1 MKYATD
7 SEKFSTKIHLQ
18 KFKKLMINANFI
30 YYNFLFFKI
39 IYIYI

>member
-18 KFKKLMINANFI
+18 KFKKLMICEF
-30 YYNFLFFKI
+30 YLLQFLI
-39 IYIYI
+39 L